1 MTHSFVLLPEMIWYA
16 RDAFA
21 FSSPIADTFASPDAY
36 YLKQYTQNKSETHLK
51 QLDKGHKH
59 YNIIDQ
65 VIHNS
70 PA

>member
-36 YLKQYTQNKSETHLK
+36 YFKQYTRKKSETYLK
-51 QLDKGHKH
+51 LDTSYKH
-59 YNIIDQ
+59 NSIIDQ
-65 VIHNS
+65 DKHNS
-70 PA
+70 PVR

>member
-36 YLKQYTQNKSETHLK
+36 YLKWYTRKKSETYLK
-51 QLDKGHKH
+51 LDTS
-59 YNIIDQ
+59 YRNNNIMDQ
-65 VIHNS
+65 DIHNS
-70 PA
+70 PV